1 MKAFNKHIFA
11 FLGPTVICLSL
22 GLILPLLSLFI
33 MSFTNLELGFS
44 QESFSFI
51 GLTNYSNL
59 IHNESTWKSI
69 SVTILFVLITV
80 SIETVIGLILA
91 LFMATKFKGQFFIKA
106 LLVLPMMIAPI
117 VVGLVWRYLFDN
129 RFIESKF
136 SSIFIFFDS

>member
-91 LFMATKFKGQFFIKA
+91 LFMAEKISPAIPELKYN
-106 LLVLPMMIAPI
+106 PI
-117 VVGLVWRYLFDN
+117 FSTGLKRYPKSREKVVDLFD
-129 RFIESKF
+129 FVSPKEFVST
-136 SSIFIFFDS
+136 